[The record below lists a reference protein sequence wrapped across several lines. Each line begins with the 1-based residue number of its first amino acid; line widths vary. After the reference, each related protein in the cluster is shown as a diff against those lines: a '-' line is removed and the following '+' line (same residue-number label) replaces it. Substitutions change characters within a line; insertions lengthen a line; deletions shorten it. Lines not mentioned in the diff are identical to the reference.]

1 MRLALAFLALASPA
15 AAQDTDMI
23 DTCSHA
29 AGLAETIMVGRQSGV
44 PVSDALQ
51 NVLPLIPDESR
62 GLMQRIILAA
72 YEHPRFST
80 EKYQQREIT
89 EFQNSVFLSCMDAD

>member
-1 MRLALAFLALASPA
+1 MIVVVYHGNGLWVGLRLSWVHTLRY
-15 AAQDTDMI
+15 MI
-23 DTCSHA
+23 
-29 AGLAETIMVGRQSGV
+29 
-44 PVSDALQ
+44 ALQ

-72 YEHPRFST
+72 YEHPRFSS
-80 EKYQQREIT
+80 EKHQQREIT